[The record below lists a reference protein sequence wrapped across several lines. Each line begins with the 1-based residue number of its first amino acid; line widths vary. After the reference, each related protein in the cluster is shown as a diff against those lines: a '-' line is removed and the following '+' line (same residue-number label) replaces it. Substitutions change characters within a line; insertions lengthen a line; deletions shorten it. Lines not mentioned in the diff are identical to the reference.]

1 VRVLLHQWNLPL
13 KINLFAVRRKRE
25 STARVEYTG
34 PRSPVSSYI
43 QLKYDE
49 MEGNV

>member
-1 VRVLLHQWNLPL
+1 
-13 KINLFAVRRKRE
+13 VRRKRE

-49 MEGNV
+49 MEGNVWSFRHDICIGCRPSTL